1 MAMNDSSSDSV
12 AAEAE
17 WQRRKRL
24 AEIFGDS
31 APSSTKDDR
40 DPEESRRSDA
50 QASEEWLKRQVPP
63 HHGSM

>member
-1 MAMNDSSSDSV
+1 MNDRTADSSPN
-12 AAEAE
+12 AETA

-50 QASEEWLKRQVPP
+50 RASEEWLKRQVPP